1 MNSFVRKHPVIF
13 GVCIILACVFC
24 VGGLAMALDVITPE
38 DVKNIGRNDK
48 NLITTKDIVLEN
60 IASTSGEVITVDGG
74 KVTIAS
80 NTTPAEGEKGET
92 KIYTFAKVTLPAG
105 TYDFAANGAVNAKGV
120 TLQVEFDGTTVDSTY
135 ADAGEEAG
143 TFTLTAE
150 TEVIVKITVQPGNYT
165 GLNKVTLKPV
175 IVKEGESTRF

>member
-1 MNSFVRKHPVIF
+1 MNSFARKHPV
-13 GVCIILACVFC
+13 VMAIIAALLAVAI
-24 VGGLAMALDVITPE
+24 VAGGAFMLDIITPE

-48 NLITTKDIVLEN
+48 NLITTEDIVLEN
-60 IASTSGEVITVDGG
+60 ISNTAGEVVTVDGG

-80 NTTPAEGEKGET
+80 DTTPAEGEQGDLA
-92 KIYTFAKVTLPAG
+92 IYTFAKVTLPAG

-120 TLQVEFDGTTVDSTY
+120 TLQVEFDGTTVDSNY

-150 TEVIVKITVQPGNYT
+150 TEVVVKITVQPGNYT

-175 IVKEGESTRF
+175 IVKDGESTRF

>member
-1 MNSFVRKHPVIF
+1 MNSFARKHPV
-13 GVCIILACVFC
+13 VMAIIAALLAVAI
-24 VGGLAMALDVITPE
+24 VAGGAFMLDIITPE

-48 NLITTKDIVLEN
+48 NLITTEDIVLKKIN
-60 IASTSGEVITVDGG
+60 NSAGEVVTVDGG

-80 NTTPAEGEKGET
+80 NTTPAEGEQGET
-92 KIYTFAKVTLPAG
+92 NIYTFAKVTLPAG

-120 TLQVEFDGTTVDSTY
+120 TLQVIAEGATIDSTY
-135 ADAGEEAG
+135 GDDADKVG

-150 TEVIVKITVQPGNYT
+150 SEVIVQITVQPGNYT

-175 IVKEGESTRF
+175 IVKDGESTRF